1 MWEIKSR
8 TEAKSNDSA
17 GHEFPS
23 AVQYMNYL
31 TPRAA
36 RILELARKEAVRF
49 NHNFV
54 GTEHVLLGLL
64 ELGSGVA
71 VNVLQNQGLH
81 TDVVRKE
88 IEKQIGAGPE
98 QHIIGHIPFTPRV
111 MKVIELAAKEAKA
124 LSHTYIGTEHILL
137 GLLRENEGAAS
148 RVLTILGLNS
158 AKTRIEVLK
167 ELDPNFKP

>member
-1 MWEIKSR
+1 
-8 TEAKSNDSA
+8 
-17 GHEFPS
+17 
-23 AVQYMNYL
+23 

-36 RILELARKEAVRF
+36 QILELARKEASRF

-64 ELGSGVA
+64 ELASGVA
-71 VNVLQNQGLH
+71 VNVLKNQGLL

-88 IEKQIGAGPE
+88 VEKQIGAGPE
-98 QHIIGHIPFTPRV
+98 QQIIGHIPFTPRV
-111 MKVIELAAKEAKA
+111 IKVIELAAKEAKA

-148 RVLTILGLNS
+148 RVLTSLGLNA
-158 AKTRIEVLK
+158 AKTRIEILK
-167 ELDPNFKP
+167 ELDPHFKP

>member
-1 MWEIKSR
+1 MWEIKAR
-8 TEAKSNDSA
+8 TEAEPNQRA
-17 GHEFPS
+17 GENFPT
-23 AVQYMNYL
+23 AVQYMNHL

-36 RILELARKEAVRF
+36 RILELAREESARF

-64 ELGSGVA
+64 GLGSGVA
-71 VNVLQNQGLH
+71 VNVLQNQGLD

-88 IEKQIGAGPE
+88 IEKQIGSGPE
-98 QHIIGHIPFTPRV
+98 QQIIGHIPFTPRV

-137 GLLRENEGAAS
+137 GLLRENEGAA
-148 RVLTILGLNS
+148 
-158 AKTRIEVLK
+158 
-167 ELDPNFKP
+167 

>member
-8 TEAKSNDSA
+8 TEAVPTERAED
-17 GHEFPS
+17 GFPT
-23 AVQYMNYL
+23 AMQYINYL

-36 RILELARKEAVRF
+36 RIFELARMEATRF
-49 NHNFV
+49 KHNFI

-71 VNVLQNQGLH
+71 VNVLKNHGLH

-98 QHIIGHIPFTPRV
+98 QQIIGHIPFTPRV

-124 LSHTYIGTEHILL
+124 MSHTYIGTEHILL
-137 GLLRENEGAAS
+137 GRLREHEGAAS
-148 RVLTILGLNS
+148 RVLTSLGLNS
-158 AKTRIEVLK
+158 AKMRIEILK
-167 ELDPNFKP
+167 ELDPHFKP